1 MSGSTKDNQG
11 ANISMINNKQ
21 ITKII
26 AYFLVTI
33 TLILGLNGWGSQ
45 ASAQVTPITDK
56 TFAEEVLESNTF
68 VLVEFYVPWCSHCRM
83 VAPVVDE
90 IAEQYAGRVKV
101 VKVNADENPQ
111 TVSQYNIRS
120 VPTLMLFKKGQKI
133 DQIIGAVPKATLVD
147 FIEKHLGAK

>member
-11 ANISMINNKQ
+11 ANISMINNEQ

-33 TLILGLNGWGSQ
+33 TLILGLNVWQ
-45 ASAQVTPITDK
+45 IQVSAQVTPITDK
-56 TFAEEVLESNTF
+56 IFDEEVLESNTF
-68 VLVEFYVPWCSHCRM
+68 VLVEFYAPWCGPCRM

-120 VPTLMLFKKGQKI
+120 VPTLMLFKKGQKV

-147 FIEKHLGAK
+147 FIEKHLGSK